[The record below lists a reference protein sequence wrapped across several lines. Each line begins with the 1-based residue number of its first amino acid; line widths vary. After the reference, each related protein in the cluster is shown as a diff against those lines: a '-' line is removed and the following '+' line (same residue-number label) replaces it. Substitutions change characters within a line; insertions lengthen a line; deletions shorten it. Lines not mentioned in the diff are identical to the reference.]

1 MKKVFVLVLV
11 LSLALS
17 ACSAFATIQGPLAKR
32 DKGED
37 VRELQMLLINQGYLP
52 GSADGIFGNMTED
65 TVRQFQLDNGL
76 VATGIADQA
85 TIMLLY
91 EKEAERMGGVPDG
104 SAPVG
109 PPPQP

>member
-1 MKKVFVLVLV
+1 MKKVLVLMFI
-11 LSLALS
+11 LSLAFS
-17 ACSAFATIQGPLAKR
+17 TCSAFATIQGPLAKR

-52 GSADGIFGNMTED
+52 GSPDGIFGNMTED

-85 TIMLLY
+85 TIALLY
-91 EKEAERMGGVPDG
+91 EKEAERMGITDG
-104 SAPVG
+104 SAPIA

>member
-1 MKKVFVLVLV
+1 MKKVFVLILVLTLV
-11 LSLALS
+11 LST
-17 ACSAFATIQGPLAKR
+17 CSALATIQGPLAKR

-52 GSADGIFGNMTED
+52 GSPDGIFGNMTED

-85 TIMLLY
+85 TIALLY
-91 EKEAERMGGVPDG
+91 EKESERIGGIPDG
-104 SAPVG
+104 SAPL
-109 PPPQP
+109 PPPRP